1 MKITELIKEGWT
13 IETLITLLGTTE
25 EEIRRT
31 VKNNNAM
38 HKRS

>member
-25 EEIRRT
+25 EEIELEIE
-31 VKNNNAM
+31 KENADALN
-38 HKRS
+38 